1 VTTVGVIDIGSTS
14 VKTLIASPSGPLD
27 RSARV
32 TRLGRGVERTGRL
45 DDAAVADTL
54 AAIVEFV
61 ALGRELGAE
70 RWAAVATSACRDA
83 ANRDAFFDQVEAV
96 LGVRPTL
103 LSGAEEGRLAFRAAT
118 SALSDDSAL
127 PSLVIDIGGGS
138 TELMYG
144 TTEPLVVTSLD
155 VGAGRL
161 LERELHR
168 DPPRPEELTNAVG
181 AASDALEEA
190 LREHPLL
197 ATATRVIGVG
207 GTIRVAAAV
216 EIGLPEYDAAAVHGF
231 ELTRTAAEDVFRTLV
246 TESLADRV
254 HNPGLP
260 RDRAEVIIGGCCV
273 LVAILRRLAAP
284 SLTVSSAGVLD
295 AIAAELLVESR

>member
-1 VTTVGVIDIGSTS
+1 
-14 VKTLIASPSGPLD
+14 
-27 RSARV
+27 
-32 TRLGRGVERTGRL
+32 
-45 DDAAVADTL
+45 
-54 AAIVEFV
+54 
-61 ALGRELGAE
+61 
-70 RWAAVATSACRDA
+70 
-83 ANRDAFFDQVEAV
+83 
-96 LGVRPTL
+96 
-103 LSGAEEGRLAFRAAT
+103 
-118 SALSDDSAL
+118 
-127 PSLVIDIGGGS
+127 
-138 TELMYG
+138 M
-144 TTEPLVVTSLD
+144 
-155 VGAGRL
+155 
-161 LERELHR
+161 
-168 DPPRPEELTNAVG
+168 
-181 AASDALEEA
+181 
-190 LREHPLL
+190 
-197 ATATRVIGVG
+197 IGVG